1 MTTIEP
7 NAAEQL
13 AAHYRQEHENG
24 CITPHKLVHGRVT
37 LRRGLLCTLDA
48 RGRLML
54 TAPRRSDVSRAQR
67 VAAIVEDLAESAG
80 RSVLG
85 EGTVVGFADE
95 LEES

>member
-1 MTTIEP
+1 
-7 NAAEQL
+7 
-13 AAHYRQEHENG
+13 
-24 CITPHKLVHGRVT
+24 
-37 LRRGLLCTLDA
+37 
-48 RGRLML
+48 ML